1 MIFDPS
7 KYTGEKQ
14 GRINLAATKR
24 NFFQFVQIYQS
35 ARERAG
41 HPMVPKVTQSFS
53 IVPPSQNIS
62 RTGDAE
68 RLLINQ
74 ESALEVFEELHGLF
88 LDGYLAIIHIN
99 PEKNVRRRS
108 IFFLRYFNGLTCNEI
123 TERLFVG
130 KTVVVEESKAALI
143 QFCNRLG
150 LTIYDNEIFGD

>member
-14 GRINLAATKR
+14 GKINLAATKR

-35 ARERAG
+35 ARERVG
-41 HPMVPKVTQSFS
+41 HSMVPKVTQSFS
-53 IVPPSQNIS
+53 ILPSSPNSS

-68 RLLINQ
+68 RILISR
-74 ESALEVFEELHGLF
+74 ESTLEVFEELHGLF
-88 LDGYLAIIHIN
+88 LDGYLPTIH
-99 PEKNVRRRS
+99 EKSVRRRS

-123 TERLFVG
+123 TERLFIG
-130 KTVVVEESKAALI
+130 KIVVVEESKSALI
-143 QFCNRLG
+143 QFCNRLE

>member
-14 GRINLAATKR
+14 GRVNLAATKR

-35 ARERAG
+35 ARERVG
-41 HPMVPKVTQSFS
+41 HPIVPKVTQSFS
-53 IVPPSQNIS
+53 LLPPSPNLN

-68 RLLINQ
+68 RIMIDR
-74 ESALEVFEELHGLF
+74 ESASEVFEELHGLF
-88 LDGYLAIIHIN
+88 LDGYLAIIHVN
-99 PEKNVRRRS
+99 HEKTVRRRS

-130 KTVVVEESKAALI
+130 KTVVAEESKVALI
-143 QFCNRLG
+143 QFCNKLG
-150 LTIYDNEIFGD
+150 LTIHDNEIFGD